1 MTLLFQKTYEYD
13 ALPQEF
19 QFLFADMVDL
29 YETLGS
35 MLKTSTDSIT
45 STNEGEVLIEMEI
58 ALAQKSTIR
67 SLSLK
72 LDKTISST

>member
-1 MTLLFQKTYEYD
+1 
-13 ALPQEF
+13 
-19 QFLFADMVDL
+19 MVDL

-72 LDKTISST
+72 LDKTISSA